1 MPLSNTVRRKNFA
14 DSHSFTLGSRFNQA
28 KNPSNR
34 VSGEA
39 LHEN

>member
-1 MPLSNTVRRKNFA
+1 MTLSDTVRRKNFA
-14 DSHSFTLGSRFNQA
+14 DSHSFTPDCRFNQA
-28 KNPSNR
+28 KNPINR